1 MVTDS
6 WQDGG
11 SNPDEVAKQA
21 ASGMVTGRF
30 TRPQGPGHDCL
41 SIASRPLSSSQNE
54 GSSADC
60 PSNLSMES
68 GGGITVTQGE
78 SSNNVDQPNADPSP
92 AAVTFVTTEHFTLQ
106 GARSSTIA
114 EATGRATMF
123 LGTVSGGLIA
133 LGLIATAAG
142 VGAAFYAFGLILLP
156 TLAFVG
162 LVTFDRVLQSG
173 IEDHGY
179 TRRIARLRGY
189 YFQYAP
195 ELAGYL
201 LSVPRAEQLRMQGL
215 RGGAWQGFLTVAGM
229 VGVVTAV
236 LAGSAA
242 GLLAAV
248 ASGRSLVAALVAGV
262 PVAIVVLVWLMRYQ
276 LSAWEQ
282 VSTARL
288 FPDE

>member
-1 MVTDS
+1 MTD
-6 WQDGG
+6 G
-11 SNPDEVAKQA
+11 A
-21 ASGMVTGRF
+21 
-30 TRPQGPGHDCL
+30 
-41 SIASRPLSSSQNE
+41 
-54 GSSADC
+54 
-60 PSNLSMES
+60 PSNNEHEPD
-68 GGGITVTQGE
+68 T
-78 SSNNVDQPNADPSP
+78 DPRA

-114 EATGRATMF
+114 ETTGRATMF
-123 LGTVSGGLIA
+123 LGSVSGGLVA
-133 LGLIATAAG
+133 LGLIATAGG

-173 IEDHGY
+173 VEDHGY

-201 LSVPRAEQLRMQGL
+201 LSVPAAERLRMQGL
-215 RGGAWQGFLTVAGM
+215 QGAAWQGFLTVAGM
-229 VGVVTAV
+229 VAVVTAV
-236 LAGSAA
+236 LAGSTA

-248 ASGRSLVAALVAGV
+248 VPGHSLVAALVAGV
-262 PVAIVVLVWLMRYQ
+262 LVAVTALVWLMRYQ
-276 LSAWEQ
+276 RSAWER

>member
-1 MVTDS
+1 MTD
-6 WQDGG
+6 G
-11 SNPDEVAKQA
+11 A
-21 ASGMVTGRF
+21 
-30 TRPQGPGHDCL
+30 
-41 SIASRPLSSSQNE
+41 
-54 GSSADC
+54 
-60 PSNLSMES
+60 PSNNEHEPD
-68 GGGITVTQGE
+68 T
-78 SSNNVDQPNADPSP
+78 DPRA

-114 EATGRATMF
+114 ETTGRATMF
-123 LGTVSGGLIA
+123 LGSVSGGLVA
-133 LGLIATAAG
+133 LGLIATAGG

-173 IEDHGY
+173 VEDHGY

-201 LSVPRAEQLRMQGL
+201 LSVPAAERLRMQGL
-215 RGGAWQGFLTVAGM
+215 QGAAWQGFLTVAGM
-229 VGVVTAV
+229 VAVVTAV
-236 LAGSAA
+236 LAGSTA

-248 ASGRSLVAALVAGV
+248 VSGHSLVAALVAGV
-262 PVAIVVLVWLMRYQ
+262 LVAVTALVWLMRYQ
-276 LSAWEQ
+276 RSAWER
-282 VSTARL
+282 VMTARL